1 MKMKRE
7 EEEGRIAFA
16 ARVVNSLSGVHSKKG
31 GAISVDVLYA
41 AIDKRCR
48 RTKTTKARF
57 AANLSDA
64 ARKYELI
71 GVMKNNGLYPMLKNN
86 STLFYSVGEGF
97 EVRGEEATVQKEE
110 TTEKVVKT
118 VSVSN
123 ESIDGCSAGQ
133 LLKFAYGMD
142 KDDVMSVVEDLLYDR
157 PIANTRL
164 ALKSVLDY
172 LSSRNG
178 EHLLDALDD
187 AMQV

>member
-1 MKMKRE
+1 MKMKRGE
-7 EEEGRIAFA
+7 KEGRIAFA
-16 ARVVNSLSGVHSKKG
+16 ARVVNAVA
-31 GAISVDVLYA
+31 GAVENPPQPVDELYA
-41 AIDKRCR
+41 VIDKRCK
-48 RTKTTKARF
+48 RTKTTKVRF
-57 AANLSDA
+57 ATNLSDA

-71 GVMKNNGLYPMLKNN
+71 SVRKNKGLWRKLKANAP
-86 STLFYSVGEGF
+86 LFYPLDGDGLSCD
-97 EVRGEEATVQKEE
+97 EEATVQKEA

-178 EHLLDALDD
+178 EYLLDALDS